1 MSSSGLRGRL
11 RSRILGQFR
20 HPTGAV
26 GALAGVV
33 MARRDSNQRRNA
45 WTVQLLDLQPGDHVL
60 EIGYGPGLAVHHIAQ
75 LAPHGQVV
83 GIDHSQVML
92 RQARRRNRRAVA
104 SGRVRLLCGSVAD
117 LAGWPATFHKA
128 LAVNVLGFWPDPVA
142 VLRQVAGVLLPG
154 ARIALTTQPA
164 AAASPTSTPTRP
176 ANAWR
181 RRCGRRVSP
190 TSRCTSSRWNP
201 SMLPAPWAY
210 GPSVVAGRWDQWL
223 RHSDLSRLPTIAVPG
238 SAPLH
243 PARTSGSSLQRLTG
257 TDGAP
262 AAHRAARPR
271 PCHLEARAFVHR
283 ARKTMLRLT
292 SRRGAAWNEGV
303 HP

>member
-60 EIGYGPGLAVHHIAQ
+60 EIGYGPGLAVHHIAR
-75 LAPHGQVV
+75 LTPHGQVV

-142 VLRQVAGVLLPG
+142 VLRQIAGVLLPG
-154 ARIALTTQPA
+154 ARIALTTQPRGRGVTNQHTHQAGERMA
-164 AAASPTSTPTRP
+164 AALREAGFTDIQ
-176 ANAWR
+176 
-181 RRCGRRVSP
+181 VHI
-190 TSRCTSSRWNP
+190 
-201 SMLPAPWAY
+201 LPLEPVDAACAVGVWP
-210 GPSVVAGRWDQWL
+210 
-223 RHSDLSRLPTIAVPG
+223 LSGGGALWQ
-238 SAPLH
+238 
-243 PARTSGSSLQRLTG
+243 SLGAQR
-257 TDGAP
+257 
-262 AAHRAARPR
+262 
-271 PCHLEARAFVHR
+271 
-283 ARKTMLRLT
+283 
-292 SRRGAAWNEGV
+292 
-303 HP
+303 